1 MSKKIIQYCIMFL
14 FSLTLSSCPQ
24 SFSCYD
30 PTAATGPT
38 VHETKLIVPFGGNT
52 IKGTKADPVP
62 GEVVKVTVD
71 NIFEGT
77 ADANNEFYMTIDTG
91 THTITT
97 QSTIVNS
104 TYTTT
109 HHFAQGEQFSFTFNT
124 ADAQVLFT
132 ADPAWIAVTNKVLVL
147 VNGAVG
153 AITLLPGETSHRI
166 NVQAGSSITI
176 GDQNGKTLKTMT
188 VSVPYD
194 CTCPFFISYP

>member
-1 MSKKIIQYCIMFL
+1 MSKKIIQYCIIFL
-14 FSLTLSSCPQ
+14 CSLTLSSCPQ
-24 SFSCYD
+24 SLSCYD

-38 VHETKLIVPFGGNT
+38 VHETKLFVTFNGNSV
-52 IKGTKADPVP
+52 GNAADPQP
-62 GEVVKVTVD
+62 NEVVNVTVD
-71 NIFEGT
+71 GVFEGT
-77 ADANNEFYMTIDTG
+77 ATQANEFYMTIDTG
-91 THTITT
+91 KHTITT
-97 QSTIVNS
+97 KSTIVNS

-109 HHFAQGEQFSFTFNT
+109 HNFPQGEQFTFNFNC
-124 ADAQVLFT
+124 ADAHVAFT

-147 VNGAVG
+147 IKGAVG
-153 AITLLPGETSHRI
+153 AITLLPGETTPKI